1 MDNFI
6 YSNPT
11 KLLFGKGMISKIG
24 AELQSAGI
32 QKVLMLA
39 GGGSIKS
46 NGVYTEFVE
55 SMQMNSIEF
64 VEFWGVQANPILSH
78 AEQAIQIIKE
88 NNLQAIVAVGGG
100 SVIDE
105 AKAISVGTFA
115 NKLWDLYEYKEKV
128 QNALPI
134 FVILT
139 ISATGS
145 EMNGGSV
152 LTNMDE
158 QKKWA
163 LWSPLLYPKVSI
175 VDPSKQMS
183 LPWHQT
189 ANGAIDAMS
198 HIMENY
204 FVASNQ
210 EVTISYDESLMRSII
225 LHTNNLQKSQD
236 DYDSRANLAWIATM
250 ALNGYSGIGI
260 KSGDWST
267 HKIEHGVSA
276 LHPEVAHGAGLSVLF
291 PAWIKYMH
299 KYNEPTFIR
308 WAKNVWN
315 ADSVVQ
321 AVQNMK
327 AQYKA
332 WGAPTTLRELNIEH
346 DELESIADNIMLQ
359 SGFGVLKQITRE
371 DIIEILEIAY

>member
-11 KLLFGKGMISKIG
+11 KLLFGTGMISKIG

-346 DELESIADNIMLQ
+346 NELESIADNIMLQ
-359 SGFGVLKQITRE
+359 SGFGVLKQITRK

>member
-11 KLLFGKGMISKIG
+11 KLMFGEGMISKIG

-46 NGVYTEFVE
+46 NGVYAEFVE
-55 SMQMNSIEF
+55 SMQANSIEF

-78 AEQAIQIIKE
+78 AEQAIQIIKDK
-88 NNLQAIVAVGGG
+88 NLQAIVAIGGG

-115 NKLWDLYEYKEKV
+115 DKLWDLYEYKEKV
-128 QNALPI
+128 QNALPV

-145 EMNGGSV
+145 EMNGASV

-163 LWSPLLYPKVSI
+163 LWSTFLYPKVSI
-175 VDPSKQMS
+175 IDPSKQMS

-204 FVASNQ
+204 FAASKQ

-225 LHTNNLQKSQD
+225 LHTNNLQKSPN
-236 DYDSRANLAWIATM
+236 DYDSRASLAWIATM

-299 KYNEPTFIR
+299 KYNAPTFNR

-315 ADSVVQ
+315 SDSVEEAIQ
-321 AVQNMK
+321 TMRN
-327 AQYKA
+327 QYKS

-346 DELESIADNIMLQ
+346 HELKAIADNIMLQ
-359 SGFGVLKQITRE
+359 SGFGVLKLITRE